1 MRGFHM
7 LEHPDK
13 WLGKPGNLAKVLYFW
28 ARGKKANATAYP
40 PPPGPERADMLSAL
54 QIDPQA
60 DIIRLKQDEH
70 LAS

>member
-1 MRGFHM
+1 M

-13 WLGKPGNLAKVLYFW
+13 WLSKPGNLAKVLYIW
-28 ARGKKANATAYP
+28 ARGKKANAAAYP

-70 LAS
+70 LAA